1 MSSADAMKSLMKKQ
15 KGEITVFLALVLT
28 IMISVLFTVI
38 EAARNNAI
46 QFQSECVA
54 DMALQSALA
63 EYNREL
69 LEQYELFFI
78 ETGYGTEEDGYIL
91 LEQHIQKY
99 MEQNLTAGQ
108 SVFGG
113 EIKDL
118 LMLYPESVLI
128 SAASGAADDHGAVLE
143 RKAVDYMLYRYGM
156 TELSKMLTET
166 QKDTEST
173 KQHGLL
179 ENGIEK
185 KRQKNERAID
195 AVDTEVEDKDGKK
208 KKIPI
213 NNPADKVNSRRGSSG
228 ILKLVTEGKTISDA
242 AISKEAYISQRGY
255 EDKDGFLQGEAAV
268 TGMEDLIFQKYLM
281 EKCGNYT
288 DQKEDSLLSYQMEY
302 ILMGKS
308 SDYENL
314 KAVVNRLLMLRET
327 ANFMYI
333 MSDSGKQA
341 EAEALALTLAAVIL
355 FPELKDLIKLSILI
369 AWSYAES
376 VNDVRILL
384 SGGNVPIWKDGSSW
398 KLGLQNALKLQL
410 DKGSTSTDKG
420 LSYEAYLHI
429 LLAVMNKT
437 DRNLRFMDV
446 IEMDIRKKAGN
457 EKFQIDHCIHSF
469 NVELIIAS
477 AKGNSCLLQRTVGYQ
492 K

>member
-1 MSSADAMKSLMKKQ
+1 MRAMSFMKRQ
-15 KGEITVFLALVLT
+15 RGEITVFLALTLT

-78 ETGYGTEEDGYIL
+78 ETGYGSAEAGYIL
-91 LEQHIQKY
+91 LEQHIQGY
-99 MEQNLTAGQ
+99 MEKNFTAGQ
-108 SVFGG
+108 DALGWNV
-113 EIKDL
+113 KDL
-118 LMLYPESVLI
+118 LMLHPEAVTV
-128 SAASGAADDHGAVLE
+128 SAACGAADENGAVLE

-156 TELSKMLTET
+156 TELAGMLTES
-166 QKDTEST
+166 QRDTENT
-173 KQHGLL
+173 RAHGLL
-179 ENGIEK
+179 ENTMEK
-185 KRQKNERAID
+185 KRQQNKRAID

-208 KKIPI
+208 KKIPV
-213 NNPADKVNSRRGSSG
+213 NNPADKVNSRRGSAG
-228 ILKLVTEGKTISDA
+228 ILKLVTGGRAVSETVISQG
-242 AISKEAYISQRGY
+242 EYISHRGY
-255 EDKDGFLQGEAAV
+255 EDKDGFLLGETPV
-268 TGMEDLIFQKYLM
+268 TGMEDLIFQRYLM

-288 DQKEDSLLSYQMEY
+288 KQKADSLLAYQMEY
-302 ILMGKS
+302 ILAGKS
-308 SDYENL
+308 SDQENL
-314 KAVVNRLLMLRET
+314 KAVVNRLLVLRET

-341 EAEALALTLAAVIL
+341 EAEALALTLAAVTL

-384 SGGNVPIWKDGSSW
+384 SGGKVPIWKDGSSW
-398 KLGLQNALKLQL
+398 KLGLQNAMKLQL
-410 DKGSTSTDKG
+410 GSESGSSDKG

-429 LLAVMNKT
+429 LLAVMDKT

-446 IEMDIRKKAGN
+446 IEMDIRKTAGN

-469 NVELIIAS
+469 SAELITAS